1 MRYSFSVLVIMMG
14 LVSVVHADI
23 TFLRI
28 YETGVEW
35 AEPGDV
41 IETSDGG
48 YACITS
54 GISWSLLRTDEYG
67 EVLVQKISPWEH
79 SLCENQDSELVGPSF
94 SYSGG
99 EFHVKVVWTDLMC
112 TVLREKVFD
121 ELGNFEYITLSCII
135 QTSDK
140 GYVICGDF
148 NQSETGFIMKLD
160 SLENYEWHIMMSYG
174 DYFNSIVEDSDNC
187 LIAGGSTSMDYVIKL
202 SQDGYIIWENE
213 YPCSSTYSG
222 IYGIQATSS
231 GYVFASMSGRVV
243 GISSSGIFEWQYE
256 AAVPEILYN
265 DVCVSPNGDVV
276 ACGFNDE
283 SGVLTRLTP
292 DGSLVWEKEYES
304 CRLGYIYSTEDS
316 GFVSAGRY
324 PRVEQPYWND
334 ILLLKVDSEGN
345 YETQGIE
352 PELQNGN
359 AQLLPV
365 HPNPITESATIEY
378 ILTEPG
384 AVFIS
389 VFDVSG
395 RLISSPVDCNE
406 AAGTYSFVMSDLPSG
421 MYMVRMRVAEKE
433 LLQRFVVIE

>member
-174 DYFNSIVEDSDNC
+174 DYFNSIVEDSENN
-187 LIAGGSTSMDYVIKL
+187 LVAGGYSSMVYVIKL
-202 SQDGYIIWENE
+202 SMDGDIIWENT
-213 YPCSSTYSG
+213 YPDSSNNWGTS
-222 IYGIQATSS
+222 IVLTSS
-231 GYVFASMSGRVV
+231 GYVLSSWSGRVV
-243 GISSSGIFEWQYE
+243 GISSSGILEWQYE
-256 AAVPEILYN
+256 TAIPEICYT
-265 DVCVSPNGDVV
+265 DVCVAANGDVV
-276 ACGFNDE
+276 ACGLDDE
-283 SGVLTRLTP
+283 SGVLTRLDP
-292 DGSLVWEKEYES
+292 SGSLIWEKEYEN
-304 CRLGYIYSTEDS
+304 CRLGYICSTADS
-316 GFVSAGRY
+316 GFVAAGIY
-324 PRVEQPYWND
+324 TAVEPPDNDD

-345 YETQGIE
+345 YVSLGIE
-352 PELQNGN
+352 PELEIGN
-359 AQLLPV
+359 AQLFPV
-365 HPNPITESATIEY
+365 HPNPITESATISY
-378 ILTEPG
+378 ALTEPG
-384 AVFIS
+384 AVLIS

-395 RLISSPVDCNE
+395 RLVSSPVDCIS
-406 AAGTYSFVMSDLPSG
+406 AAGTYSFVINDLPSG
-421 MYMVRMRVAEKE
+421 IYMVRMRVAEHE
-433 LLQRFVVIE
+433 MVQRFVVID